1 MTNDELIAQ
10 AHQEFDQIMRGIGL
24 ELRLTPKDD
33 IAGQRRLQERCS
45 AAIEALKAVY
55 LDTDWF
61 DDD

>member
-33 IAGQRRLQERCS
+33 IAGQRRLQGAMLRRH
-45 AAIEALKAVY
+45 
-55 LDTDWF
+55 
-61 DDD
+61 